1 MKNQV
6 NFPSGS
12 TLTEEGFDAQM
23 SQQWSNGVTL
33 SGMGRGP
40 MGPGPMGSGLMNPG
54 MENQVPFPPLDFTIP
69 ECSKPIHSPMSQQWS
84 EGVTSS
90 GMGRGPMGPGP
101 MGPGPM
107 GSGPMGSGPMGPC
120 PMGNLMAKV
129 NAMKITTNNQTL
141 EQVYAV
147 QTEAARAESH
157 NERAR
162 YLHTN
167 FADIDYTIQKA
178 MDMQPNIPTASGR
191 PQYLNTN
198 CAHIDYTMNKAME
211 MSLNIPTEYLNIN
224 CAHIDYTMDKAMEM
238 SLNIPT
244 ASGRHQYV
252 FGQ

>member
-12 TLTEEGFDAQM
+12 NLTEEGFDPISSMAQM
-23 SQQWSNGVTL
+23 SQHWSNGVTL
-33 SGMGRGP
+33 SGMGEGP
-40 MGPGPMGSGLMNPG
+40 MGPPPMGPSSMGPGSMGPGLMGPGPMGSGPMNPG

-90 GMGRGPMGPGP
+90 GIGRGPMGSVP
-101 MGPGPM
+101 MGPGQ
-107 GSGPMGSGPMGPC
+107 MGSGPMGPC

-157 NERAR
+157 IERA
-162 YLHTN
+162 
-167 FADIDYTIQKA
+167 
-178 MDMQPNIPTASGR
+178 
-191 PQYLNTN
+191 QYLDT
-198 CAHIDYTMNKAME
+198 
-211 MSLNIPTEYLNIN
+211 N

-244 ASGRHQYV
+244 E
-252 FGQ
+252 